1 MYDSSFYNGSKAQ
14 VFLCNIYKKCSDF
27 KSHILYSTTKS
38 PFTHYSVVFYRF
50 VSTGKLTGHLG
61 PVMCLAVDQMG
72 KGQDVVITGSKD
84 HTVKVRSDLLTF
96 SL

>member
-1 MYDSSFYNGSKAQ
+1 MCPVPSFSSVS
-14 VFLCNIYKKCSDF
+14 NIYNSVQK
-27 KSHILYSTTKS
+27 KS
-38 PFTHYSVVFYRF
+38 PFTHYFVVFYRF

-84 HTVKVRSDLLTF
+84 HTVKVRSDILTHF
-96 SL
+96 SVN